1 MRKNLLLIIPV
12 LILTNSLFGQ
22 LGGNSAFSFL
32 DVNNSARNVALG
44 PSVLSIHDNDISQ
57 LYANPGYISDSTHM
71 LAALGY
77 TSYFAGINQAT
88 LNYSHTF
95 NKAGSFAL
103 TLKYLDYGE
112 FKGTDETGLETGTF
126 RAQDMML
133 AIGYGRKLSDHFT
146 IGTNLKMA
154 SGNYDEG
161 NLFALMSDVALNYFN
176 DDRLFSSS
184 LLIRNAGK
192 VISQG
197 YESGYKNTLPFDIHL
212 AMSKRLQHV
221 PLRLIMDIQHLNH
234 WDLYFR
240 DSTNIQI
247 DPFTGKSNEPS
258 KLEKNADEIMRHFVF
273 GAEFLPFKGLAIRF
287 GYNYQRRREMAVQS
301 RLSTVG
307 FSWGIALKIKKIGIE
322 YSRSA
327 YHLSG
332 SPNVLTLT
340 IPIRNYVK

>member
-1 MRKNLLLIIPV
+1 MRKTLHILIPV
-12 LILTNSLFGQ
+12 MFLAGSLHAQ

-44 PSVLSIHDNDISQ
+44 PSVLSIHDNDVSQ

-77 TSYFAGINQAT
+77 TSYFAGINQAM
-88 LNYSHTF
+88 LSYSHSF
-95 NKAGSFAL
+95 KKAGSFAF
-103 TLKYLDYGE
+103 TMKYLDYGE

-126 RAQDMML
+126 RAQDLLM
-133 AIGYGRKLSDHFT
+133 AFGYGLKLSEHFS
-146 IGTNLKMA
+146 IGANLKMA
-154 SGNYDEG
+154 SGSYNEG
-161 NLFALMSDVALNYFN
+161 NLFALMTDVAINYFN
-176 DDRLFSSS
+176 DDKHFSSS
-184 LLIRNAGK
+184 IFIRNAGK
-192 VISQG
+192 VIAQG
-197 YESGYKNTLPFDIHL
+197 YESEYKNTLPFDVHL
-212 AMSKRLQHV
+212 ALSKRLQHV
-221 PLRLIMDIQHLNH
+221 PLRLIIDVQHLNH

-247 DPFTGKSNEPS
+247 DPFTGKSNEP
-258 KLEKNADEIMRHFVF
+258 KKIEKNADEIMRHLVF
-273 GAEFLPFKGLAIRF
+273 GAEFLPFKGFALRF

-307 FSWGIALKIKKIGIE
+307 FSWGVALKIKKIGIE

-340 IPIRNYVK
+340 VPIRNYVK